1 MMRRGGLC
9 PIVIACLLAAG
20 CGASHRSI
28 RARTSPNEPVHFLP
42 GGMHTIAKSHL
53 PGTAGYSIRA
63 ERYRFQRRTYFNLSA
78 SVQEIGGGS
87 QATNFTPDPSKPF
100 AWSTEQGCSPSA
112 SIWTVVF
119 GVLADPHD
127 RAYAYTGHG
136 RRRLRTAAIPRG
148 FRSDGVAAYVGLA
161 EQPTQIL
168 VTSPTGAVL
177 MSERLEVA
185 PHEHCQPGAG
195 IIVFS
200 RSSHG
205 KTG

>member
-1 MMRRGGLC
+1 MRRGGLC
-9 PIVIACLLAAG
+9 PIVITCLLAAG
-20 CGASHRSI
+20 CGASHLPI
-28 RARTSPNEPVHFLP
+28 RTSTSPSEPVHFLP
-42 GGMHTIAKSHL
+42 GGMQTIAEGHV
-53 PGTAGYSIRA
+53 PGAAGYSIRA
-63 ERYRFQRRTYFNLSA
+63 ERYGFQRRTYFNLSA

-119 GVLADPHD
+119 GVLADPRD
-127 RAYAYTGHG
+127 RAYAYTAHS
-136 RRRLRTAAIPRG
+136 RHRLRTAAIPRR
-148 FRSDGVAAYVGLA
+148 FRTDGVAAYVGLA
-161 EQPTQIL
+161 EQPTRIL
-168 VTSPTGAVL
+168 VTTATGAVL
-177 MSERLEVA
+177 MREQLEVA
-185 PHEHCQPGAG
+185 PHEHCQPGSG